1 MASDLCQ
8 RMVAKGDVKGSGIRT
23 LRESPPFMTESWTL
37 GKDASPE
44 LQARVRKCSA
54 RYSFSPNLRKLL
66 PGNDALLL
74 VAFERDFATVMEVY
88 RKTQVA
94 KAAAPKPPAVQ

>member
-1 MASDLCQ
+1 M
-8 RMVAKGDVKGSGIRT
+8 
-23 LRESPPFMTESWTL
+23 

-54 RYSFSPNLRKLL
+54 RYSFLPNPHKLL
-66 PGNDALLL
+66 PGNDALLP